1 MNKNISTIL
10 LAIAVAILYVLH
22 FVDCKTTCPAVAK
35 TNTETP
41 FALQPDSSIANFPVA
56 YVNLDSLLFSYTLYN
71 ELKQAHEA
79 KYQSSEAH
87 YKKEAETLQKDIYQF
102 QENAQKGLMTRADA
116 QIQEKELQ
124 RRQQELMQLE
134 QSLSEDLMRKEEQM
148 QKRIYDSIQVVL
160 NDFNAD
166 KRFRL
171 ILNNAFGNSLLS
183 ADNALNITDTIL
195 VLLNDKHKAE

>member
-1 MNKNISTIL
+1 
-10 LAIAVAILYVLH
+10 
-22 FVDCKTTCPAVAK
+22 
-35 TNTETP
+35 
-41 FALQPDSSIANFPVA
+41 
-56 YVNLDSLLFSYTLYN
+56 
-71 ELKQAHEA
+71 
-79 KYQSSEAH
+79 
-87 YKKEAETLQKDIYQF
+87 
-102 QENAQKGLMTRADA
+102 
-116 QIQEKELQ
+116 
-124 RRQQELMQLE
+124 
-134 QSLSEDLMRKEEQM
+134 MRKEEQM